1 MKRIFFICLGS
12 LALALTASAQ
22 PGGGFTRRTPEE
34 RAAQIHQ
41 KLDSAFKL
49 DKEVLARLDTALVA
63 LYKAQDKKMEELM
76 AGGPGSVDRETMM
89 AERKK
94 YTDARDEILKAV
106 LKEEEYTIWKEKIEP
121 SMRPQRPPGSGGGN

>member
-1 MKRIFFICLGS
+1 MAS
-12 LALALTASAQ
+12 LAIVLTTSAQ

-34 RAAQIHQ
+34 RVAQIHQ

-49 DKEVLARLDTALVA
+49 DAETFTKLDTALVV
-63 LYKAQDKKMEELM
+63 LYRAQDKRMEELM

-94 YTDARDEILKAV
+94 YSDAQDEILKAV
-106 LKEEEYTIWKEKIEP
+106 LKEEEYTIWKEKIQP
-121 SMRPQRPPGSGGGN
+121 SMRPQRPPGGGN

>member
-1 MKRIFFICLGS
+1 MKKIFFVLTACL
-12 LALALTASAQ
+12 AIILTASAQ

-34 RAAQIHQ
+34 RTAQVHQ

-49 DKEVLARLDTALVA
+49 DKEVLAKLDTALVA
-63 LYKAQDKKMEELM
+63 LYKAQDKRMEELM

-94 YTDARDEILKAV
+94 YSDARDEVLKAV
-106 LKEEEYTIWKEKIEP
+106 LKEEEFKIWKEKIEP
-121 SMRPQRPPGSGGGN
+121 SMRPQRQGGGGNK